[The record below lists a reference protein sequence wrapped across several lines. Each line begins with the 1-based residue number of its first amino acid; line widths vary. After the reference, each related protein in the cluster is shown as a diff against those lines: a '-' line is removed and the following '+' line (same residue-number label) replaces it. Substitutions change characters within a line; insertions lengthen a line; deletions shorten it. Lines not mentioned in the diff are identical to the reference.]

1 MTQKQK
7 VEQDIEL
14 VKAAIDQLKDNV
26 EKLADEERA
35 ELKEKIN
42 NAALG
47 EYSDEIEAIKEFDR
61 TLIEKLGKR
70 GRTFLYIVVGI
81 LAIAGIDKAIGWVK
95 GLF

>member
-1 MTQKQK
+1 MTNKQK
-7 VEQDIEL
+7 VEQDFEI
-14 VKAAIDQLKDNV
+14 VKAAIDRLKEDI
-26 EKLADEERA
+26 ELLADEERA
-35 ELKEKIN
+35 EMKEKIDD
-42 NAALG
+42 ALG
-47 EYSDEIEAIKEFDR
+47 EYTDEIEAIKEFDR

>member
-7 VEQDIEL
+7 VEKDIEL
-14 VKAAIDQLKDNV
+14 VKTAIEQLKADV
-26 EKLADEERA
+26 KALADEERA
-35 ELKEKIN
+35 ELKDKIDD
-42 NAALG
+42 ALG
-47 EYSDEIEAIKEFDR
+47 EYTDEIEAIKEFDR

>member
-1 MTQKQK
+1 M
-7 VEQDIEL
+7 
-14 VKAAIDQLKDNV
+14 
-26 EKLADEERA
+26 LADEERA
-35 ELKEKIN
+35 ELKDKIDD
-42 NAALG
+42 ALG
-47 EYSDEIEAIKEFDR
+47 EYTDEIEAIKEFDR

>member
-7 VEQDIEL
+7 VEKDIEL
-14 VKAAIDQLKDNV
+14 VKTAIEQLKADV
-26 EKLADEERA
+26 KALADEERA
-35 ELKEKIN
+35 ELKDKIDD
-42 NAALG
+42 ALG
-47 EYSDEIEAIKEFDR
+47 EYTDEIEAIKEFDR
-61 TLIEKLGKR
+61 TLIEKFGKR

>member
-14 VKAAIDQLKDNV
+14 VKAAIDQLKDDV

-42 NAALG
+42 AALG
-47 EYSDEIEAIKEFDR
+47 EYADEIEAIKEFDR
-61 TLIEKLGKR
+61 TLIEKIGKH
-70 GRTFLYIVVGI
+70 GRTFLYIVVCI

>member
-14 VKAAIDQLKDNV
+14 VKTAIEQLKADV
-26 EKLADEERA
+26 KALADEERA
-35 ELKEKIN
+35 ELKDKIDD
-42 NAALG
+42 ALG
-47 EYSDEIEAIKEFDR
+47 EYTDEIEAIKEFDR